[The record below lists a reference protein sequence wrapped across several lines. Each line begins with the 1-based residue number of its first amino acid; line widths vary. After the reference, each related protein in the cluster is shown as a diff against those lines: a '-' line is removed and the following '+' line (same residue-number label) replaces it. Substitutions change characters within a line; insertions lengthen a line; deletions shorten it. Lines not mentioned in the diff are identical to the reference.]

1 MANIPSGSRFIVAAG
16 GDADVVL
23 AKHRRENRMT
33 PLLRLTGSTGI
44 RYTVELSTSD
54 VIALYECLPIMFDAD
69 QDRVTQ
75 WWRTLNGADG
85 PR

>member
-1 MANIPSGSRFIVAAG
+1 MTRMRPGARFIVAAG

-23 AKHRRENRMT
+23 AKHRKENRMT
-33 PLLRLTGSTGI
+33 PLLRFSGSTGI
-44 RYTVELSTSD
+44 QYTIELSPRD
-54 VIALYECLPIMFDAD
+54 VVALYESLKVMFDAD